1 MNTMQLSCFVEV
13 ASTLSFSKA
22 AEHLHV
28 SQPTVSH
35 QVRSL
40 ESELGCSLL
49 VRSTRTVRLTDEG
62 FTFISYAHEMLDL
75 ERRAKRRFREGSEGE
90 AHWLRL
96 GVQDGYEARMVT
108 GGLRA
113 LGDEDPDLR
122 PVLRQAPASVLLN
135 MLEAGIVDVMPD
147 VPEDGG
153 DAGPGRFVELGRA
166 RVCCACAPSH
176 PLAARGEGSVG
187 LEELVEAGAVVFAN
201 PHRCAP
207 AVAAVQQAIL
217 PAKAQED
224 VVAGAGPEVVLAL
237 AEAGVGFALV
247 LDVPS
252 MRLPGLRYLPVAG
265 SEPAPYGVRVAS
277 GRESATVSRFIELV
291 RETAS

>member
-1 MNTMQLSCFVEV
+1 MNSMQLSCFVEV

-22 AEHLHV
+22 ADHLHV

-40 ESELGCSLL
+40 EAELGCALL

-62 FTFISYAHEMLDL
+62 FAFLSYAQEMLDL
-75 ERRAKRRFREGSEGE
+75 ERRAKRQFREGSEGE

-96 GVQDGYEARMVT
+96 GVQDGYEARMVAA
-108 GGLRA
+108 GLRA
-113 LGDEDPDLR
+113 LGEEDPDLR
-122 PVLRQAPASVLLN
+122 PVLRQAPASALRN
-135 MLEAGIVDVMPD
+135 MVEAGIVDAMPD
-147 VPEDGG
+147 FPEDGG
-153 DAGPGRFVELGRA
+153 AAGPGRFVELGRA
-166 RVCCACAPSH
+166 RVCCACAPGH
-176 PLAARGEGSVG
+176 PLAARGDAPVS
-187 LEELVEAGAVVFAN
+187 LEELVDAGPVVLAN

-207 AVAAVQQAIL
+207 TVAAAQQAML
-217 PAKAQED
+217 PAKAHED
-224 VVAGAGPEVVLAL
+224 VVMGAGSEVVLAL

-247 LDVPS
+247 LDVPA
-252 MRLPGLRYLPVAG
+252 MRLPGLAYLPVAG
-265 SEPAPYGVRVAS
+265 SEPAPYGLRVAS